1 MRPSWRIFVR
11 QLSDGA
17 GRARWRVAVVA
28 AVLLVSTGAAAAD
41 ELKPYTATYN
51 GIWHGITVAVSTLKL
66 EQTGDTWTFS
76 SRSEPRGIGRMASG
90 VFPPLQVS
98 VVRVTDQG
106 VLPQSFKS
114 SGGDPGKSIEL
125 NYDWQTHKVTG
136 TYEGTKVDL
145 PLTAQVQ
152 DDGSVQL
159 GLMVELL
166 AGRTPP
172 TVQLIDKNSVR
183 EYEFTRD
190 GEATIKT
197 PMGDVRTVVFKSQ
210 KKYSPRITRF
220 WCAPDRGDIP
230 MRVQQKRDDDVQ
242 WTMEIQSLTR
252 Q

>member
-1 MRPSWRIFVR
+1 MRQFSEE
-11 QLSDGA
+11 A
-17 GRARWRVAVVA
+17 GCARWLA
-28 AVLLVSTGAAAAD
+28 AVLAAVPFVCTGAAAAD
-41 ELKPYTATYN
+41 ELRPYTATYN
-51 GIWHGITVAVSTLKL
+51 GIWHGMTVAASTLKL

-76 SRSEPRGIGRMASG
+76 SRSEPRGIGKLASN

-98 VVRVTDQG
+98 VVRVTDGG

-114 SGGDPGKSIEL
+114 SGGDAGKSIQL
-125 NYDWQTHKVTG
+125 DYDWQTHRVTG
-136 TYEGTKVDL
+136 RYEGTKVDL
-145 PLTAQVQ
+145 PLTPQVQ

-172 TVQLIDKNSVR
+172 TVQLIDKDNVR
-183 EYEFTRD
+183 EYEFSRD

-197 PMGDVRTVVFKSQ
+197 AMGDVHTVVFKSQ

-220 WCAPDRGDIP
+220 WCAPDRGYIP
-230 MRVQQKRDDDVQ
+230 MKVQQKKGDDVQ

-252 Q
+252 H

>member
-1 MRPSWRIFVR
+1 MP

-17 GRARWRVAVVA
+17 GCARSLVAVAA
-28 AVLLVSTGAAAAD
+28 AVLLVSTAAAAPT
-41 ELKPYTATYN
+41 EFKPYTATYN
-51 GIWHGITVAVSTLKL
+51 GIWKGMTVAVSTLKL

-106 VLPQSFKS
+106 VQPQSFKS
-114 SGGDPGKSIEL
+114 TGGDPGKNIIL
-125 NYDWQTHKVTG
+125 NYDWQSLRVTG
-136 TYEGTKVDL
+136 RYEGTEVNL
-145 PLTAQVQ
+145 PLTPQVQ

-159 GLMVELL
+159 ALMVELL

-183 EYEFTRD
+183 EYVFTRD

-197 PMGDVRTVVFKSQ
+197 PMGDVHTLIFKSQ
-210 KKYSPRITRF
+210 KKNSPRITRF
-220 WCAPDRGDIP
+220 WCAPDRGYVP
-230 MRVQQKRDDDVQ
+230 MRVQQKKDDDVQ
-242 WTMEIQSLTR
+242 WTLEIQSLKR
-252 Q
+252 E

>member
-11 QLSDGA
+11 QFSDAA
-17 GRARWRVAVVA
+17 GGARWLVAVIA
-28 AVLLVSTGAAAAD
+28 ALLVSTGAAAAD

-51 GIWHGITVAVSTLKL
+51 GIWRGLTVAVATLKL
-66 EQTGDTWTFS
+66 EQSGDTWTFS

-114 SGGDPGKSIEL
+114 SGGDPGKSTEL

-136 TYEGTKVDL
+136 TYEGTRVNL

-190 GEATIKT
+190 GEETLKT

-220 WCAPDRGDIP
+220 WCAPERGYVP

>member
-1 MRPSWRIFVR
+1 VR
-11 QLSDGA
+11 RLFDEA
-17 GRARWRVAVVA
+17 GGGRELLAVVA
-28 AVLLVSTGAAAAD
+28 AVLLGGTAAAAAD

-51 GIWHGITVAVSTLKL
+51 GIWHGMTVAVSTLKL

-98 VVRVTDQG
+98 VVRVTDKG

-114 SGGDPGKSIEL
+114 SGGDAGKSVEL

-136 TYEGTKVDL
+136 SYEGTLVDL
-145 PLTAQVQ
+145 PLTPRVQ

-166 AGRTPP
+166 QGHTPP
-172 TVQLIDKNSVR
+172 NVQLIDKNSVR
-183 EYEFTRD
+183 EYQVARD

-197 PMGDVRTVVFKSQ
+197 PMGDMHTVIFKSQ

-220 WCAPDRGDIP
+220 WCASDRGFIP
-230 MRVQQKRDDDVQ
+230 VRVQQKRDDDVQ
-242 WTMEIQSLTR
+242 WTLEIQSLSR

>member
-1 MRPSWRIFVR
+1 MRS
-11 QLSDGA
+11 LSDQRGC
-17 GRARWRVAVVA
+17 ARGLVVA
-28 AVLLVSTGAAAAD
+28 ALLLAGTGAAGAD
-41 ELKPYTATYN
+41 GLRPYTATYN
-51 GIWHGITVAVSTLKL
+51 GIWRGMTVAVSTLKL

-76 SRSEPRGIGRMASG
+76 SRSEPRGIGKLASG

-114 SGGDPGKSIEL
+114 TGGDPGKSIEL
-125 NYDWQTHKVTG
+125 TYDWQAHRVTG

-145 PLTAQVQ
+145 PLTPQVQ

-159 GLMVELL
+159 HLMVELL
-166 AGRTPP
+166 AGRTPAS
-172 TVQLIDKNSVR
+172 VQLIDKDGVR
-183 EYEFTRD
+183 EYEITSD

-197 PMGDVRTVVFKSQ
+197 PLGDAHTVVFKSQ

-220 WCAPDRGDIP
+220 WCAPDNGFIP
-230 MRVQQKRDDDVQ
+230 LRVQQKRGDDVQ
-242 WTMEIQSLTR
+242 WTLEIQSLTR

>member
-1 MRPSWRIFVR
+1 VR
-11 QLSDGA
+11 QLSDELGC
-17 GRARWRVAVVA
+17 ARWLVAMVA

-41 ELKPYTATYN
+41 ELKPYTATYA
-51 GIWHGITVAVSTLKL
+51 GIWHGITVAVSTLQL
-66 EQTGDTWTFS
+66 EHTGDTWTFS
-76 SRSEPRGIGRMASG
+76 SRSEPRGIGKMASG
-90 VFPPLQVS
+90 VFPPLQLS
-98 VVRVTDQG
+98 VVRITDQG

-114 SGGDPGKSIEL
+114 SGGDPGKSVEL

-136 TYEGTKVDL
+136 TYERTKVDL
-145 PLTAQVQ
+145 PLTPQVQ

-183 EYEFTRD
+183 EYEFSRD

-197 PMGDVRTVVFKSQ
+197 PMGDVHTVVFKSQ

-220 WCAPDRGDIP
+220 WCAPDRGYVP
-230 MRVQQKRDDDVQ
+230 LRVQQKRDDDVQ